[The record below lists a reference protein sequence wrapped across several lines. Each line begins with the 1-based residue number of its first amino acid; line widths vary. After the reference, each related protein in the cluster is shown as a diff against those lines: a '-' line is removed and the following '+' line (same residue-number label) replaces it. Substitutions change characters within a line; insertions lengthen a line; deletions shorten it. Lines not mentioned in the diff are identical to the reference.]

1 MLERQRPPGTV
12 RALTLTHL
20 TVCALLASSSPAC
33 GARGPLDDT
42 PRDAGHDAAP
52 AASAEPP
59 GLDAGPEAGAAGP
72 LACGRC
78 LAREC
83 GSSVVACVQ
92 APACRTTVQCAV
104 TTCLAGG
111 SPDLSCVIGC
121 ASGSSDGAIAALS
134 VFDCATR
141 TCGGDCATVLGT
153 ALDALG
159 GLGGGV
165 GSGAPADAG
174 SGGPGGAGQDAGL

>member
-1 MLERQRPPGTV
+1 MLERQRPPGTML
-12 RALTLTHL
+12 ALTHL
-20 TVCALLASSSPAC
+20 AACALLAASSQAC

-42 PRDAGHDAAP
+42 PRDTGQDAAP
-52 AASAEPP
+52 VARAEPP
-59 GLDAGPEAGAAGP
+59 GIDAGPEAGVAGP

-78 LAREC
+78 LTREC

-92 APACRTTVQCAV
+92 AAACRTTVQCVV

-141 TCGGDCATVLGT
+141 TCGGDCATVLG
-153 ALDALG
+153 AALG
-159 GLGGGV
+159 GLGGL
-165 GSGAPADAG
+165 
-174 SGGPGGAGQDAGL
+174 GGGGGGGGQDAGLDAGP